1 MIWTEA
7 EPRGSRWSNCL
18 VPKDKLSSPTTAS
31 SLTFLY
37 SKKIFAEHKEEKK
50 QFFTD
55 VAFMFAWISV
65 LARLWW
71 GGESWMPQILLWRW
85 GHRSIRHFFSVP
97 SQKVGADGQC
107 CLSHALPILTWL
119 WGLPF
124 ICVPGQYVDLLLSL
138 PFWAVCFL
146 LVPRGSPK
154 GFFRVSWQEGRHR
167 GCSWPYKEWRWRA
180 LKIKNPTHKHTQTFY
195 NSVFIGA

>member
-18 VPKDKLSSPTTAS
+18 VPKDKPSSPTTAS

-71 GGESWMPQILLWRW
+71 GGESWMPQILLEDE
-85 GHRSIRHFFSVP
+85 GTEASGISFQSHHRKWVLMVSVAFPTP
-97 SQKVGADGQC
+97 S
-107 CLSHALPILTWL
+107 P
-119 WGLPF
+119 
-124 ICVPGQYVDLLLSL
+124 
-138 PFWAVCFL
+138 
-146 LVPRGSPK
+146 
-154 GFFRVSWQEGRHR
+154 
-167 GCSWPYKEWRWRA
+167 SWPGCGGCHSFVSLANTLIFFCLYHFELSASCWCHKEAQRGFSGSHGKRGGTEGVPD
-180 LKIKNPTHKHTQTFY
+180 LTKNGGEEP
-195 NSVFIGA
+195 